1 MHYLHYFGEADKL
14 QWALYASIKVL
25 VSHRLIQD
33 PAVGDFALVT
43 KKSSVKRALAKLRQT
58 AHYVRISLVVFIYIC
73 MYVFMLCVFWF
84 VFFNVFYG
92 GWAYLN
98 GRCYIYIYPEGC
110 SLLAGP
116 ITY

>member
-58 AHYVRISLVVFIYIC
+58 AHYVRISLVVFIYIY
-73 MYVFMLCVFWF
+73 MYVCIYVVCVL
-84 VFFNVFYG
+84 VCFF
-92 GWAYLN
+92 
-98 GRCYIYIYPEGC
+98 
-110 SLLAGP
+110 
-116 ITY
+116 